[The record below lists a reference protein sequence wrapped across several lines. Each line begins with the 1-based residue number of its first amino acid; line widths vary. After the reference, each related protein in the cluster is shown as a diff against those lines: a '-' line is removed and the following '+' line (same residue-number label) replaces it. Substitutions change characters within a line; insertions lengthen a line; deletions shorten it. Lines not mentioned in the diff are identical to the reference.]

1 MTMTRYE
8 ANKILDQIRDGSP
21 CDSAITNKCLNVTG
35 DLGVHEEQRSEGVA
49 GEEEKKDWC
58 FRVRERAILVGR
70 SKE

>member
-8 ANKILDQIRDGSP
+8 ANKILDQIREGNTF
-21 CDSAITNKCLNVTG
+21 SATFTDHCLYVTG
-35 DLGVHEEQRSEGVA
+35 DLRPHEELRGA
-49 GEEEKKDWC
+49 GMAEEEERKNWR